1 MFTFNLSV
9 TSDNVVQSNLK
20 FYSTA
25 LMLTFMD
32 FRKSYYMFFGI
43 VFPLIIV
50 GIYDWVCKN
59 RACGHTKFH
68 QYSKISSAI
77 TFNPSLYGYKHFKAC
92 SQVVWHCNTSYRM
105 KIIYSSKWLWL
116 IKQKDILCAHMPGF
130 CRPSHI
136 YIKYAWQYWKDL
148 FSSAATSV
156 FPNNYLWL
164 VFYNESFQPK

>member
-105 KIIYSSKWLWL
+105 KNFIIYSSKWLWL
-116 IKQKDILCAHMPGF
+116 VKQKDILCAHMPGF

-136 YIKYAWQYWKDL
+136 YMLGNTGKTYFPLQLLL
-148 FSSAATSV
+148 FFQITIYGW
-156 FPNNYLWL
+156 F
-164 VFYNESFQPK
+164 FNESFQPK